1 MLCKMK
7 VYFWQ
12 IILSMPLLTK
22 QDVGRNGADLAV
34 QPLSSLEQAFALFFT
49 KFNQS
54 FIDSSHSLYRCLK

>member
-34 QPLSSLEQAFALFFT
+34 QPLTSLEQALVLFLYKVQSKLYRFFT
-49 KFNQS
+49 FL
-54 FIDSSHSLYRCLK
+54 I